1 MLRVLMAV
9 EYRSYKT
16 AQPRVIYYIILY
28 VYYNILSNNIRHKPN
43 HNTVSKVTD
52 TPLAVIFL
60 KRAQHSFSL
69 SDLSIGW
76 PSSTSQRTSICAI
89 SLSRGV
95 SPSSPPSPPR
105 LEITTSF
112 TTSPSSSSSSLKLN
126 DYLVFKYH

>member
-1 MLRVLMAV
+1 MLFVLIAV
-9 EYRSYKT
+9 EYKSYRT

-28 VYYNILSNNIRHKPN
+28 IYYNILSNNIRHKPN
-43 HNTVSKVTD
+43 LNTVSKVTD

-89 SLSRGV
+89 SLSRNV
-95 SPSSPPSPPR
+95 SSSSPSSPPPR

-112 TTSPSSSSSSLKLN
+112 TTGPSSSSSSLKRN
-126 DYLVFKYH
+126 DDLVF